1 MVCIISFNF
10 FVGDSASPTA
20 QLEWGLRIIY
30 WRSVLELLTLN
41 YENLNQKVSQAY
53 GKNISFMLNENAFHT
68 VNNLRLKLQAAETGP
83 SAPKNYA

>member
-1 MVCIISFNF
+1 MHADSYIISYLFVVVFIISFNF
-10 FVGDSASPTA
+10 FDGDSASPTA

-41 YENLNQKVSQAY
+41 YENLMN
-53 GKNISFMLNENAFHT
+53 
-68 VNNLRLKLQAAETGP
+68 LQAAETGP

>member
-10 FVGDSASPTA
+10 FDGDSASPTA

-41 YENLNQKVSQAY
+41 YENLNQNVSQAY